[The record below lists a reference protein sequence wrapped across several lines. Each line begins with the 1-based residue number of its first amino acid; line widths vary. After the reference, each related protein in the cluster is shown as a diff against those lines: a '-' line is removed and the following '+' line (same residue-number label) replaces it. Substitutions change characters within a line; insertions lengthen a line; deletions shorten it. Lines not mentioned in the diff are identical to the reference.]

1 MKTEWMI
8 AGGVC
13 LIIILFL
20 IMFAVIIIQQN
31 KRDKMMYK
39 LFEDQS
45 RTKAQLL
52 DTEERLFKSLFDFQS
67 SLSSSVR
74 NDFFQFNES
83 TMNHLIK
90 IEDHMNHSM
99 LQGMN
104 YTSDAFS
111 KVMEQIGR
119 LDSAQSNLQDFS
131 KQLLELQ
138 NVLNDKKKRG
148 LFGEMQLYA
157 LLENSLGPEGIN
169 YKKQARLS
177 NGMIADCVVFA
188 PKPLNRI
195 VIDSKFPMENYN
207 RMIDMQLSEVERKT
221 AKVEFK
227 RDIIKHIKDISS
239 KYLIPSETADF
250 AYMFIPSES
259 VFSEIVSEFSDLI
272 EKSYRNHVYLVSPST
287 LMAYLT
293 VVQAMVLEQRRN
305 EKIHDIQHELVLL
318 SNEFERFS
326 LRWLQFEKD
335 LDKTLKDAQSISITV
350 NKIITKFNQIDDVKF
365 DEQE

>member
-1 MKTEWMI
+1 MKTEWI
-8 AGGVC
+8 ILCFAG
-13 LIIILFL
+13 LLLFLFL
-20 IMFAVIIIQQN
+20 ILFIIVLFQQN
-31 KRDKMMYK
+31 KRDRMMNK
-39 LFEDQS
+39 ILEDQS

-52 DTEERLFKSLFDFQS
+52 ETEERLFKSLFDFQS

-74 NDFFQFNES
+74 NDFYQFNES

-90 IEDHMNHSM
+90 IEDHMNRSM

-119 LDSAQSNLQDFS
+119 LDTAQSNLHDLS

-138 NVLNDKKKRG
+138 NILNDKKRRG
-148 LFGEMQLYA
+148 MFGEMQLYA
-157 LLENSLGPEGIN
+157 LLENSLGPEGIS
-169 YKKQARLS
+169 YKKQAKLS

-188 PKPLNRI
+188 PDPLKQI

-207 RMIDMQLSEVERKT
+207 RMIDMNCSEHERKY
-221 AKVEFK
+221 AKMEFK
-227 RDIIKHIKDISS
+227 KDIVKHIKDISS
-239 KYLIPSETADF
+239 KYLISSETADF

-272 EKSYRNHVYLVSPST
+272 EKSYRNHIYPASPST

-293 VVQAMVLEQRRN
+293 VIQAMVLEQRRN
-305 EKIHDIQHELVLL
+305 EKIHDIQHELMQL

-326 LRWLQFEKD
+326 IRWLQFEKD
-335 LDKTLKDAQSISITV
+335 IEKTIKDAQSISITV
-350 NKIITKFNQIDDVKF
+350 NKIKTKFNQIEDVKF
-365 DEQE
+365 DQ